1 MSKFFVGTCT
11 SLTTAGLIALGV
23 SLAPANAFELTDPPS
38 LGHAVI
44 DELLPPI
51 EERVPSDPLVVDLE
65 AAGKKSG
72 EHGGDIR
79 TLMTRAKDT
88 RQMTVYGYARLVKY
102 NEKFELVPD
111 IVKSVDIQD
120 GRIFTFKLRPGHKWS
135 DGEPFTTEDFRY
147 WWEDVAHN
155 EELFPVGP
163 PAFMKVR
170 GEYPQ
175 VDIIDETTVRY
186 SWPHPNPDFLPG
198 LAGASPKYIYAPA
211 HYMRQFHI
219 KYGDK
224 KAIEA
229 MVEEKGQ
236 RSWASI
242 HTKHGRLYRNDNPDL
257 PVLQPWV
264 VETKSPSDR
273 FVFGRNPFYHKVDS
287 NGLQLPYVDRV
298 IVNIT
303 EAKLVAGKAATGDI
317 DLQGRYL
324 RFDDFTLLKQNEK
337 NQDYRTLLWRIA
349 KGAHLALFPN
359 MTHTDPMWR
368 ELMRS
373 ADFRRALSLAVN
385 RYEINRVIYFGLAL
399 EGQNT
404 LLPQSPLFQSDYRER
419 WSTFDIDKANA
430 LLDGM
435 GLKRGA
441 LGGVRKLPNGEPLEL
456 IIETGG
462 TSTEETDVL
471 QLITDSWRQIGV
483 KTFIKPLSQDNLRRR
498 VFAGETQMAISYGWD
513 NGLATAD
520 MSPTEL
526 APVHQIQLQWPKWGQ
541 FHETNGRAGEDVDLP
556 EAQTL
561 KALLAEW
568 YRAKDRQQKEKIWQQ
583 MLEIHAD
590 NVFSIGLVAGVLQ
603 PIVVR
608 DGLNNVPTEGI
619 WNWDPGAHFG
629 IYGMDTFWWDRGAV
643 VPKS

>member
-1 MSKFFVGTCT
+1 MRTFTQRLA
-11 SLTTAGLIALGV
+11 LTVTAAGITAWAATVPALAV
-23 SLAPANAFELTDPPS
+23 ELQDPPS

-44 DELLPPI
+44 DETLPPI
-51 EERVPSDPLVVDLE
+51 EERMPADPLIVDL
-65 AAGKKSG
+65 AAMGKKIG
-72 EHGGDIR
+72 AHGGDIR
-79 TLMTRAKDT
+79 MLMNRAKDT

-102 NEKFELVPD
+102 DAQFELTPD
-111 IVKSVDIQD
+111 ILKSVDVED
-120 GRIFTFKLRPGHKWS
+120 ERIFTLHLRQGHKWS
-135 DGEPFTTEDFRY
+135 DGYPFTTEDFRY
-147 WWEDVAHN
+147 WWEDMAGN
-155 EELFPVGP
+155 EELYPVGP

-175 VDIIDETTVRY
+175 VTVIDETTIRY
-186 SWPHPNPDFLPG
+186 AWPHPNPDFLPG

-211 HYMRQFHI
+211 HYLKQFHI
-219 KYGDK
+219 EHGDK
-224 KAIEA
+224 EAIQA

-236 RSWASI
+236 RSWASV
-242 HTKHGRLYRNDNPDL
+242 HTKRGRLYRNDNPDL

-273 FVFGRNPFYHKVDS
+273 FVFNRNPYYHKADA
-287 NGLQLPYVDRV
+287 NGLQLPYIDR
-298 IVNIT
+298 IILNIT
-303 EAKLVAGKAATGDI
+303 ESKLIAGKSATGDV

-324 RFDDFTLLKQNEK
+324 RFDDFTLLKQNEQK
-337 NQDYRTLLWRIA
+337 HGFSTRLWRIA

-359 MTHTDPMWR
+359 MTHVDPMWR
-368 ELMRS
+368 DLMRN

-404 LLPQSPLFQSDYRER
+404 LLPQSPLYQESYRDR
-419 WSTFDIDKANA
+419 WSEFDLERANA
-430 LLDGM
+430 LLDGI
-435 GLKRGA
+435 GLTRGG
-441 LGGVRKLPNGEPLEL
+441 LDGVRRLPNGDPLEL

-471 QLITDSWRQIGV
+471 QLITDSWRQVGV

-498 VFAGETQMAISYGWD
+498 VFAGETQMAISFGWD
-513 NGLATAD
+513 NGIATAD
-520 MSPTEL
+520 MSPVEL
-526 APVHQIQLQWPKWGQ
+526 APIQQIQLQWPKWGQ
-541 FHETNGRAGEDVDLP
+541 FYETNGNAGEPVDLP
-556 EAQTL
+556 VAKQL
-561 KALLAEW
+561 KTLLADW
-568 YRAKDRQQKEKIWQQ
+568 YQAPDRVQKEAIWRQ
-583 MLEIHAD
+583 MLDIHSD

-608 DGLNNVPTEGI
+608 NGLNNVPVEGI